1 MEVIRVELID
11 DREKML
17 RSGVWKDEDCGEG
30 VLEYGVDSLVRQ
42 SSTSPVAPEC
52 AIDDDS
58 NGSIARD
65 RFNLVVL
72 R

>member
-1 MEVIRVELID
+1 VHGD
-11 DREKML
+11 A
-17 RSGVWKDEDCGEG
+17 
-30 VLEYGVDSLVRQ
+30 SLVRQ

-52 AIDDDS
+52 TIDDDS

-65 RFNLVVL
+65 RFNLVTINTLTEVGE